1 MVATRFRMLAA
12 CGPWLVAWFALA
24 LGGCSSST
32 TPAPQGNDRAGG
44 SAGASAVPDEDP
56 KTVVTRFLNALKSS
70 DTATVESLLTT
81 KARTELPKH
90 NMHVQAIGSEKA
102 SFEIASVKYPEDK
115 KGVAYVACYWQEP
128 AVSGQKAPPRLE
140 VVWVVKQD
148 GKQGWR
154 VAGLAM
160 DGTNQEVVFFDFENP
175 KSMLEEQQRYA
186 SSDSEAPKTEETV
199 RTARQPAEAPKT
211 KTKTR

>member
-1 MVATRFRMLAA
+1 M
-12 CGPWLVAWFALA
+12 
-24 LGGCSSST
+24 
-32 TPAPQGNDRAGG
+32 
-44 SAGASAVPDEDP
+44 
-56 KTVVTRFLNALKSS
+56 VTRFLNALKSS

-128 AVSGQKAPPRLE
+128 AAAGQDPPPRLE

-160 DGTNQEVVFFDFENP
+160 DGANQEVVFFDFENP

-186 SSDSEAPKTEETV
+186 ASDAKDPGSEESV
-199 RTARQPAEAPKT
+199 RSARQPADPAKT